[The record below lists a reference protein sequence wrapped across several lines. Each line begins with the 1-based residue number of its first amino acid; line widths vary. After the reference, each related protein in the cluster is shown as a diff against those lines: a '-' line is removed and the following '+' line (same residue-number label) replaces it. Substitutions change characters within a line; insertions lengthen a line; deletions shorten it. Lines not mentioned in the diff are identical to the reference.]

1 MTNYAIATIGFYI
14 FMTMFLYIDYKIFV
28 RSGDSIFLK
37 DKSEIEKDLR
47 EIQKLEIKARLKEL
61 KDKQ

>member
-1 MTNYAIATIGFYI
+1 MTNYAIVTIGFYI
-14 FMTMFLYIDYKIFV
+14 FMAMFLYIDYKIFV